1 MKHFFPAT
9 LDGFGAAIAFKRLH
23 PDSKIILK
31 GDKLPIFRDF
41 SQSKEVTFE
50 EGSPFPLNCE
60 AEKCLSCTA
69 NFVLKMKKNNVIP
82 KLEDARLFA
91 FAIHSKTLA
100 LTHKGTTAYD
110 VEALYFCFKHGGRLS
125 GLPMRFYFQQE
136 GSLIASEIMT
146 KKVRTLSLNL
156 ELKEVMNVIRRT
168 GFTGFP
174 VVNERDQVI
183 GVITKKDVER
193 ALKSGINDLQM
204 IMSIPPIIVHQKD
217 SIEKIGEIMT
227 LHDIGRVIIVD
238 ENMRVIGIITRRD
251 LVRAIAVATGGA
263 EFTVNISNLFR
274 SVVRPDVLSLL
285 REMGDFAS
293 SKNETI
299 YVVGGF
305 VRDILL
311 GKWSNDVD
319 VVIEGDGVSF
329 SNEFALKKG
338 VECRVHPE
346 FKTAT
351 LFFDG
356 ISIDVATARTE
367 YYEMPGALPKVE
379 VSNLRKD
386 LYRRDF
392 TINAMAVSMNSENF
406 GTLVDFFGGRRD
418 LEMGRIR
425 ILHSM
430 SFIEDPTRILR
441 ALRYV
446 ARFEYNL
453 DEKTESLLISAINR
467 GYLKAVSPARIRNE
481 FEKALNEK
489 KRAKVFELFQK
500 YNVLEVFPCK
510 QHVDFKRYFELVDAT
525 KGKFDVLYSLLL
537 LVLKP
542 CNSVLIREIM
552 KNYGVPKRF
561 IDVFNKIYNE
571 EFRNDILKSDK
582 LSTLYFALSKIPL
595 EAMPVL
601 AYDKEMEKN
610 VFTYLERLRNV
621 RLEKINGKILKVEYG
636 LEGLKIG
643 EVLRELMKLKIDD
656 GIDEMEAIKKILK
669 FGGQL
674 K

>member
-1 MKHFFPAT
+1 MTYFFPAT
-9 LDGFGAAIAFKRLH
+9 VDGFGAAIAFKRLH
-23 PDSKIILK
+23 PNSKIILK

-41 SQSKEVTFE
+41 SQFKEVDFE
-50 EGSPFPLNCE
+50 SGNSFPLSCE
-60 AEKCLSCTA
+60 LGKCFSCTA
-69 NFVLKMKKNNVIP
+69 NLVLKMKRSNIIP
-82 KLEDARLFA
+82 KIEDARLFA

-100 LTHKGTTAYD
+100 LTHKETTVYD
-110 VEALYFCFKHGGRLS
+110 VEALYFCFKHGGKLN

-146 KKVRTLSLNL
+146 KQVRMLSLDL
-156 ELKEVMNVIRRT
+156 ELEEVMSVIRRT

-174 VVNERDQVI
+174 VVSEHDQVI

-193 ALKSGINDLQM
+193 ALKSGVNDLQM
-204 IMSIPPIIVHQKD
+204 VMSIPPIVAHQKD

-227 LHDIGRVIIVD
+227 LHDVGRVIVVD
-238 ENMRVIGIITRRD
+238 ENMKAIGIITRRD
-251 LVRAIAVATGGA
+251 LVRAIAIATGSA
-263 EFTVNISNLFR
+263 EFTVNISNLLE

-311 GKWSNDVD
+311 GKWSMDVD

-329 SNEFALKKG
+329 SNEFALNKG

-392 TINAMAVSMNSENF
+392 TINAMAVSINSENF

-418 LEMGRIR
+418 LKMGKIR

-446 ARFEYNL
+446 ARFEYSL
-453 DEKTESLLISAINR
+453 DEKTESLLISAVNR
-467 GYLKAVSPARIRNE
+467 GYLKSVSPARIRNE
-481 FEKALNEK
+481 FEKTLNEE
-489 KRAKVFELFQK
+489 KRAGAFELFQK
-500 YNVLEVFPCK
+500 YNVLEVFPCR
-510 QHVDFKRYFELVDAT
+510 QRVDFKRYFELVDMI
-525 KGKFDVLYSLLL
+525 KGKFNVFYSLLL
-537 LVLKP
+537 LILKP
-542 CNSVLIREIM
+542 CNSMLTHEII
-552 KNYGVPKRF
+552 KDYGVPKRF
-561 IDVFNKIYNE
+561 LDVFNKIYNE
-571 EFRNDILKSDK
+571 EFHGDILRSDK
-582 LSTLYFALSKIPL
+582 LSTLYFMLSKMPL

-610 VFTYLERLRNV
+610 VFIYLEKLRNV
-621 RLEKINGKILKVEYG
+621 RLEKINGKILKVKYG

-643 EVLRELMKLKIDD
+643 EVLKELMKLKIDD
-656 GIDEMEAIKKILK
+656 GMDEMEAIKKVLE

>member
-1 MKHFFPAT
+1 MTYFFPAT
-9 LDGFGAAIAFKRLH
+9 VDGFGAAIAFKRLH
-23 PDSKIILK
+23 PNSKIILK

-41 SQSKEVTFE
+41 SQFKEVDFE
-50 EGSPFPLNCE
+50 SGNSFPSNCE
-60 AEKCLSCTA
+60 VGKCFSCTA
-69 NFVLKMKKNNVIP
+69 NFVLKMKRSNIIP
-82 KLEDARLFA
+82 KIEDARLFA

-100 LTHKGTTAYD
+100 LTRKETTVYD
-110 VEALYFCFKHGGRLS
+110 VEALYFCFKHGGKLN
-125 GLPMRFYFQQE
+125 GLPMRFYFQRE

-146 KKVRTLSLNL
+146 KQVRTLSLNL
-156 ELKEVMNVIRRT
+156 ELEGVMSVIRRT

-174 VVNERDQVI
+174 VVNEHDQVI

-193 ALKSGINDLQM
+193 ALKSGVNDLQM
-204 IMSIPPIIVHQKD
+204 VMSIPPIVAHQKD

-227 LHDIGRVIIVD
+227 LHDIGRVIVVD
-238 ENMRVIGIITRRD
+238 ENMRTIGIITRRD
-251 LVRAIAVATGGA
+251 LVRAIAIATGSA
-263 EFTVNISNLFR
+263 EFTVNISNLLE

-293 SKNETI
+293 SKNENI

-311 GKWSNDVD
+311 GKWSMDVD
-319 VVIEGDGVSF
+319 VVIEGDGVNF
-329 SNEFALKKG
+329 SNEFALKKK
-338 VECRVHPE
+338 VKCRVHPE

-392 TINAMAVSMNSENF
+392 TINAMAVSINSENF

-418 LEMGRIR
+418 LKMGKIR

-441 ALRYV
+441 ALKYV
-446 ARFEYNL
+446 ARFEYSL
-453 DEKTESLLISAINR
+453 DEKTESLLISAVNR
-467 GYLKAVSPARIRNE
+467 GYLKSVSPARIRNGL
-481 FEKALNEK
+481 EKTLNEV
-489 KRAKVFELFQK
+489 KRARAFELFQK
-500 YNVLEVFPCK
+500 YNVLEVFPCR
-510 QHVDFKRYFELVDAT
+510 QHVDFKRYFELVDMIN
-525 KGKFDVLYSLLL
+525 GKFNIFYSLLL
-537 LVLKP
+537 LILKP
-542 CNSVLIREIM
+542 CNSTLTHEIM

-561 IDVFNKIYNE
+561 LDVFNKIYNK
-571 EFRNDILKSDK
+571 EFRGDILRSDK
-582 LSTLYFALSKIPL
+582 LSTLYFMLSKMPL

-601 AYDKEMEKN
+601 AYDERMEKN
-610 VFTYLERLRNV
+610 VFIYLEKLRNV
-621 RLEKINGKILKVEYG
+621 RLEKINGKILKVKYG

-643 EVLRELMKLKIDD
+643 EVLKELMRLKIDD
-656 GIDEMEAIKKILK
+656 GMDEIEAIKKVLE
-669 FGGQL
+669 FGDQL